1 MSKSRKKDMLNN
13 NLGGDQ
19 IVYLNDEQKQIE
31 KDTIET
37 YNVSANDIEVDK
49 LVQKVYSEFENS
61 EERKLMLEGIKYYDN
76 ESEIDKKK
84 RYDHCGTDSSENNKL
99 SNAKVHKN
107 FMRKMTRQKVN
118 TLLGRPYSIDTDNE
132 TYKQILED
140 EYFDKYMYR
149 KVFNTCKEAIKEG
162 INWLNAYY
170 DENGKLQFRRVPGNQ
185 VKAFWI
191 DREHT
196 KIAQL
201 IHYYEIEVF
210 KGEEKKTT
218 TYADY
223 YSQNGVIHYIKGDNG
238 FERDSERPKEEGN
251 FTLMIPQT
259 QDIVNDKGDIV
270 ETTYKLDEDGNIIF
284 EPQQMVWDRIPWI
297 PLKYN
302 EEETSLLKYIRSYQD
317 TYESLISTM
326 VDIVQ
331 DIPNA
336 IKYFKGYGGAD
347 LAELTRNIAQYRA
360 ILVDPDGDVGSL
372 DTEFNGSTFG
382 ELLDRLRKDAYEDGA
397 GVDMQNDNT
406 GDKSGVGL
414 KFLYSDLDL
423 DLEELEQE
431 MDVFFEWLLWFIDY
445 DINIKHHQDYSDVEV
460 TFNFNKTTIVNEGE
474 LIDMINNSRDM
485 IPDKILLPKHPFVE
499 DVTEVE
505 EAIEEQEE
513 EEQKKLEEQMK
524 AFGNQPIVPQDPS
537 KESQAT
543 AKNGG
548 GKQSTA
554 KNSSESQANVES
566 KKDEKKDKKAKNNTN
581 S

>member
-1 MSKSRKKDMLNN
+1 MPKSKKRSMLNN
-13 NLGGDQ
+13 NLGGGQ
-19 IVYLNDEQKQIE
+19 ITYLEGDKTLD

-49 LVQKVYSEFENS
+49 LVQKVYSDFNDG

-76 ESEIDKKK
+76 ESKIDEKV
-84 RYDHCGTDSSENNKL
+84 RYDHCGTDSSKNDKL

-118 TLLGRPYSIDTDNE
+118 TLLGKPYSIDTDNE
-132 TYKQILED
+132 AYKEILEN

-149 KVFNTCKEAIKEG
+149 KVYNTCKEAIKEG

-170 DENGKLQFRRVPGNQ
+170 DENGVLQFRRVPGNQ
-185 VKAFWI
+185 VKVFWV

-201 IHYYEIEVF
+201 IHYYDIEVY

-223 YSQNGVIHYIKGDNG
+223 YSSNGVIHYVKEDSG
-238 FERDSERPKEEGN
+238 FVRDKEKPREEGN

-259 QDIVNDKGDIV
+259 EDIVNDKGEIV
-270 ETTYKLDEDGNIIF
+270 ETTYKLDENGNIIF
-284 EPQQMVWDRIPWI
+284 EPQAMVWDRIPWI

-302 EEETSLLKYIRSYQD
+302 EEETSLLKYIRAYQD

-347 LAELTRNIAQYRA
+347 LAELTANIAQYRA
-360 ILVDPDGDVGSL
+360 VLIDGDGDVGSL

-397 GVDMQNDNT
+397 GVDMQNDKT

-445 DINIKHHQDYSDVEV
+445 DINLKHHQDYSEEEV
-460 TFNFNKTTIVNEGE
+460 TFQFNKTTIIDEGE

-499 DVTEVE
+499 DVTAVE
-505 EAIEEQEE
+505 EAIEEQEA

-524 AFGNQPIVPQDPS
+524 AFGNQGFNANTGALNGSNNTNGNESGS
-537 KESQAT
+537 KVAT
-543 AKNGG
+543 NAP
-548 GKQSTA
+548 
-554 KNSSESQANVES
+554 
-566 KKDEKKDKKAKNNTN
+566 KDEKKDKKSQSNVN

>member
-1 MSKSRKKDMLNN
+1 MPKSKKRSMLNN
-13 NLGGDQ
+13 NLGGGQ
-19 IVYLNDEQKQIE
+19 ITYLEGDKTPD

-49 LVQKVYSEFENS
+49 LVQKVYSDFNDG

-76 ESEIDKKK
+76 ESKIDEKV
-84 RYDHCGTDSSENNKL
+84 RYDHCGTDSSVNDKL

-118 TLLGRPYSIDTDNE
+118 TLLGKPYSIDTDNE
-132 TYKQILED
+132 TYKEILEN

-149 KVFNTCKEAIKEG
+149 KVYNTCKEAIKEG

-185 VKAFWI
+185 VKVFWV

-201 IHYYEIEVF
+201 IHYYDIEVY

-223 YSQNGVIHYIKGDNG
+223 YSSNGVIHYVKEDSG
-238 FERDSERPKEEGN
+238 FVRDKEKPREEGN

-259 QDIVNDKGDIV
+259 EDIVNDKGEIV
-270 ETTYKLDEDGNIIF
+270 ETTYKLDENGNIIF
-284 EPQQMVWDRIPWI
+284 EPQAMVWDRIPWI

-302 EEETSLLKYIRSYQD
+302 EEETSLLKYIRAYQD

-347 LAELTRNIAQYRA
+347 LAELTANIAQYRA
-360 ILVDPDGDVGSL
+360 VLIDGDGDVGSL

-397 GVDMQNDNT
+397 GVDMQNDKT

-445 DINIKHHQDYSDVEV
+445 DINLKHHQDYSEEEV
-460 TFNFNKTTIVNEGE
+460 TFQFNKTTIIDEGE

-499 DVTEVE
+499 DVTAVE
-505 EAIEEQEE
+505 EAIEEQEA

-524 AFGNQPIVPQDPS
+524 AFGNQGFNANTGALNGSNNTNGNESGS
-537 KESQAT
+537 KVAT
-543 AKNGG
+543 NAP
-548 GKQSTA
+548 
-554 KNSSESQANVES
+554 
-566 KKDEKKDKKAKNNTN
+566 KDEKKDKKSQSNVN

>member
-1 MSKSRKKDMLNN
+1 MPKSKKRSMLNN
-13 NLGGDQ
+13 NLGGGQ
-19 IVYLNDEQKQIE
+19 ITYLEGDKAPD

-49 LVQKVYSEFENS
+49 LVQKVYSDFNDG

-76 ESEIDKKK
+76 ESKIDEKV
-84 RYDHCGTDSSENNKL
+84 RYDHCGTDSSVNDKL

-118 TLLGRPYSIDTDNE
+118 TLLGKPYSIDTDNE
-132 TYKQILED
+132 AYKEILEN

-149 KVFNTCKEAIKEG
+149 KVYNTCKEAIKEG

-170 DENGKLQFRRVPGNQ
+170 DENGVLQFRRVPGNQ
-185 VKAFWI
+185 VKVFWV

-201 IHYYEIEVF
+201 IHYYDIEVY

-223 YSQNGVIHYIKGDNG
+223 YSSNGVIHYVKEDSG
-238 FERDSERPKEEGN
+238 FVRDKEKPREEGN

-259 QDIVNDKGDIV
+259 EDIVNDKGEIV
-270 ETTYKLDEDGNIIF
+270 ETTYKLDENGNIIF
-284 EPQQMVWDRIPWI
+284 EPQAMVWDRIPWI

-302 EEETSLLKYIRSYQD
+302 EEETSLLKYIRAYQD

-347 LAELTRNIAQYRA
+347 LAELTANISQYRA
-360 ILVDPDGDVGSL
+360 VLIDGDGDVGSL

-397 GVDMQNDNT
+397 GVDMQNDKT

-445 DINIKHHQDYSDVEV
+445 DINLKHHQDYSEEEV
-460 TFNFNKTTIVNEGE
+460 TFQFNKTTIIDEGE

-499 DVTEVE
+499 DVTAVE
-505 EAIEEQEE
+505 EAIEEQEA

-524 AFGNQPIVPQDPS
+524 AFGNQGFNANTGALNGSNNTNGNESGS
-537 KESQAT
+537 KVAT
-543 AKNGG
+543 NAP
-548 GKQSTA
+548 
-554 KNSSESQANVES
+554 
-566 KKDEKKDKKAKNNTN
+566 KDEKKDKKSQSNVN

>member
-1 MSKSRKKDMLNN
+1 MPKSKKRSMLNN
-13 NLGGDQ
+13 NLGGGQ
-19 IVYLNDEQKQIE
+19 ITYLEGDKAPD

-49 LVQKVYSEFENS
+49 LVQKVYSDFNDG

-76 ESEIDKKK
+76 ESKIDEKV
-84 RYDHCGTDSSENNKL
+84 RYDHCGTDSSVNDKL

-118 TLLGRPYSIDTDNE
+118 TLLGKPYSIDTDNE
-132 TYKQILED
+132 TYKEILEN

-149 KVFNTCKEAIKEG
+149 KVYNTCKEAIKEG

-185 VKAFWI
+185 VKVFWV

-201 IHYYEIEVF
+201 IHYYDIEVY

-223 YSQNGVIHYIKGDNG
+223 YSSNGVIHYVKEDSG
-238 FERDSERPKEEGN
+238 FVRDKEKPKEEGN

-259 QDIVNDKGDIV
+259 EDIVNDKGEIV
-270 ETTYKLDEDGNIIF
+270 ETTYKLDENGNIIF
-284 EPQQMVWDRIPWI
+284 EPQAMVWDRIPWI

-302 EEETSLLKYIRSYQD
+302 EEETSLLKYIRAYQD

-347 LAELTRNIAQYRA
+347 LAELTANIAQYRA
-360 ILVDPDGDVGSL
+360 VLIDGDGDVGSL

-397 GVDMQNDNT
+397 GVDMQNDKT

-445 DINIKHHQDYSDVEV
+445 DINLKHHQDYSEEEV
-460 TFNFNKTTIVNEGE
+460 TFQFNKTTIIDEGE

-499 DVTEVE
+499 DVTAVE
-505 EAIEEQEE
+505 EAIEEQEA

-524 AFGNQPIVPQDPS
+524 AFGNQGFNANTSALNGSNNTNGNESGS
-537 KESQAT
+537 KVAT
-543 AKNGG
+543 NAP
-548 GKQSTA
+548 
-554 KNSSESQANVES
+554 
-566 KKDEKKDKKAKNNTN
+566 KDEKKDKKSQSNVN

>member
-1 MSKSRKKDMLNN
+1 MPMSKKKSAINN

-61 EERKLMLEGIKYYDN
+61 DERKLMLEGIKYYDN
-76 ESEIDKKK
+76 ESKIDKKK
-84 RYDHCGTDSSENNKL
+84 RYDHCGSDSSENDKL

-118 TLLGRPYSIDTDNE
+118 TLLGKPYSIDTDDE

-201 IHYYEIEVF
+201 IHYYDIEVY
-210 KGEEKKTT
+210 KGKEKKTT

-259 QDIVNDKGDIV
+259 EDIVNDKGEVV
-270 ETTYKLDEDGNIIF
+270 ETTYKLDENGNIIF
-284 EPQQMVWDRIPWI
+284 EPQQMVWDRIPWV

-431 MDVFFEWLLWFIDY
+431 MDVFFEWLLWFVDY
-445 DINIKHHQDYSDVEV
+445 DINLKHHQDYSDVEV
-460 TFNFNKTTIVNEGE
+460 TFNFNKTTIIDEGE

-499 DVTEVE
+499 DVTAVE
-505 EAIEEQEE
+505 EAIEEQEA

-524 AFGNQPIVPQDPS
+524 AFGNQGFNQNQPANNANINNPTTQKS
-537 KESQAT
+537 
-543 AKNGG
+543 G
-548 GKQSTA
+548 
-554 KNSSESQANVES
+554 NSNANPNKTTLNQGNE
-566 KKDEKKDKKAKNNTN
+566 EKKDKKAGSNVN

>member
-1 MSKSRKKDMLNN
+1 MPKSKKRSMLNN
-13 NLGGDQ
+13 NLGGGQ
-19 IVYLNDEQKQIE
+19 ITYLEGDKVPD

-49 LVQKVYSEFENS
+49 LVQKVYSDFNDG

-76 ESEIDKKK
+76 ESKIDKKV
-84 RYDHCGTDSSENNKL
+84 RYDHCGTDSSVNDKL

-118 TLLGRPYSIDTDNE
+118 TLLGKPYSIDTDNE
-132 TYKQILED
+132 AYKEILEN

-149 KVFNTCKEAIKEG
+149 KVYNTCKEAIKEG

-170 DENGKLQFRRVPGNQ
+170 DENGVLQFRRVPGNQ
-185 VKAFWI
+185 VKVFWV

-201 IHYYEIEVF
+201 IHYYDIEVY

-223 YSQNGVIHYIKGDNG
+223 YSSNGVIHYVKEDSG
-238 FERDSERPKEEGN
+238 FVRDKEKPREEGN

-259 QDIVNDKGDIV
+259 EDIVNDKGEIV
-270 ETTYKLDEDGNIIF
+270 ETTYKLDENGNIIF
-284 EPQQMVWDRIPWI
+284 EPQAMVWDRIPWI

-302 EEETSLLKYIRSYQD
+302 EEETSLLKYIRAYQD

-347 LAELTRNIAQYRA
+347 LAELTANIAQYRA
-360 ILVDPDGDVGSL
+360 VLIDGDGDVGSL

-397 GVDMQNDNT
+397 GVDMQNDKT

-445 DINIKHHQDYSDVEV
+445 DINLKHHQDYSEEEV
-460 TFNFNKTTIVNEGE
+460 TFQFNKTTIIDEGE

-499 DVTEVE
+499 DVTAVE
-505 EAIEEQEE
+505 EAIEEQEA

-524 AFGNQPIVPQDPS
+524 AFGNQGFNANTGALNGSNNTNGNESGS
-537 KESQAT
+537 KVAT
-543 AKNGG
+543 NAP
-548 GKQSTA
+548 
-554 KNSSESQANVES
+554 
-566 KKDEKKDKKAKNNTN
+566 KDEKKDKKSQSNVN

>member
-1 MSKSRKKDMLNN
+1 MPKSKKRSMLNN
-13 NLGGDQ
+13 NLGGGQ
-19 IVYLNDEQKQIE
+19 ITYLEGDKAPD

-49 LVQKVYSEFENS
+49 LVQKVYSDFNDG

-76 ESEIDKKK
+76 ESNIDKKV
-84 RYDHCGTDSSENNKL
+84 RYDHCGTDSSVNDKL

-118 TLLGRPYSIDTDNE
+118 TLLGKPYSIDTDNE
-132 TYKQILED
+132 AYKEILEN

-149 KVFNTCKEAIKEG
+149 KVYNTCKEAIKEG

-170 DENGKLQFRRVPGNQ
+170 DENGVLQFRRVPGNQ
-185 VKAFWI
+185 VKVFWV

-201 IHYYEIEVF
+201 IHYYDIEVY

-223 YSQNGVIHYIKGDNG
+223 YSSNGVIHYVKEDSG
-238 FERDSERPKEEGN
+238 FVRDKEKPREEGN

-259 QDIVNDKGDIV
+259 EDIVNDKGEIV
-270 ETTYKLDEDGNIIF
+270 ETTYKLDENGNIIF
-284 EPQQMVWDRIPWI
+284 EPQAMVWDRIPWI

-302 EEETSLLKYIRSYQD
+302 EEETSLLKYIRAYQD

-347 LAELTRNIAQYRA
+347 LAELTANIAQYRA
-360 ILVDPDGDVGSL
+360 VLIDGDGDVGSL

-397 GVDMQNDNT
+397 GVDMQNDKT

-445 DINIKHHQDYSDVEV
+445 DINLKHHQDYSEEEV
-460 TFNFNKTTIVNEGE
+460 TFQFNKTTIIDEGE

-499 DVTEVE
+499 DVTAVE
-505 EAIEEQEE
+505 EAIEEQEA

-524 AFGNQPIVPQDPS
+524 AFGNQGFNANTGALNGSNNTNGNESGS
-537 KESQAT
+537 KVAT
-543 AKNGG
+543 NAP
-548 GKQSTA
+548 
-554 KNSSESQANVES
+554 
-566 KKDEKKDKKAKNNTN
+566 KDEKKDKKSQSNVN

>member
-1 MSKSRKKDMLNN
+1 MPKSKKRSMLNN
-13 NLGGDQ
+13 NLGGGQ
-19 IVYLNDEQKQIE
+19 ITYLEGDKTPD

-49 LVQKVYSEFENS
+49 LVQKVYSDFNDG

-76 ESEIDKKK
+76 ESEIDKKV
-84 RYDHCGTDSSENNKL
+84 RYDHCGTDSSVNDKL

-118 TLLGRPYSIDTDNE
+118 TLLGKPYSIDTDNE
-132 TYKQILED
+132 AYKEILEN

-149 KVFNTCKEAIKEG
+149 KVYNTCKEAIKEG

-170 DENGKLQFRRVPGNQ
+170 DENGVLQFRRVPGNQ
-185 VKAFWI
+185 VKVFWV

-201 IHYYEIEVF
+201 IHYYDIEVY

-223 YSQNGVIHYIKGDNG
+223 YSSNGVIHYVKEDSG
-238 FERDSERPKEEGN
+238 FVRDKEKPREEGN

-259 QDIVNDKGDIV
+259 EDIVNDKGEIV
-270 ETTYKLDEDGNIIF
+270 ETTYKLDENGSIIF
-284 EPQQMVWDRIPWI
+284 EPQAMVWDRIPWI

-302 EEETSLLKYIRSYQD
+302 EEETSLLKYIRAYQD

-347 LAELTRNIAQYRA
+347 LAELTANIAQYRA
-360 ILVDPDGDVGSL
+360 VLIDGDGDVGSL

-397 GVDMQNDNT
+397 GVDMQNDKT

-445 DINIKHHQDYSDVEV
+445 DINLKHHQDYSEEEV
-460 TFNFNKTTIVNEGE
+460 TFQFNKTTIIDEGE

-499 DVTEVE
+499 DVTAVE
-505 EAIEEQEE
+505 EAIEEQEA

-524 AFGNQPIVPQDPS
+524 AFGNQGFN
-537 KESQAT
+537 ANT
-543 AKNGG
+543 GALNGG
-548 GKQSTA
+548 NNTNG
-554 KNSSESQANVES
+554 NESGS
-566 KKDEKKDKKAKNNTN
+566 KVATNAPKDEKKDKKSQSNVN

>member
-1 MSKSRKKDMLNN
+1 MPKSKKGMLNN
-13 NLGGDQ
+13 NLGGDT
-19 IVYLNDEQKQIE
+19 ITYLDEQNNNVK

-37 YNVSANDIEVDK
+37 YNVSANDVEVDK
-49 LVQKVYSEFENS
+49 LVQKVYSEFNDS
-61 EERKLMLEGIKYYDN
+61 KERKLMLEGIKYYDN
-76 ESEIDKKK
+76 DSKIDEKV
-84 RYDHCGTDSSENNKL
+84 RYDHCGSDSSVNDKL
-99 SNAKVHKN
+99 SNTKLHKN
-107 FMRKMTRQKVN
+107 FMRKLTRQKVN
-118 TLLGRPYSIDTDNE
+118 TLLGKPYSIDTDNE
-132 TYKQILED
+132 NYKEILED

-149 KVFNTCKEAIKEG
+149 KIFNTCKEAIKEG

-170 DENGKLQFRRVPGNQ
+170 DENGVLQFRRVPGNQ
-185 VKAFWI
+185 VKAFWV

-196 KIAQL
+196 KLAQL
-201 IHYYEIEVF
+201 IHYYEIEVY

-223 YSQNGVIHYIKGDNG
+223 YSTNGVIHYVKEESG
-238 FERDSERPKEEGN
+238 FVRDSERPAEEGN
-251 FTLMIPQT
+251 FVLMIPQT
-259 QDIVNDKGDIV
+259 ENITNDKGEIV
-270 ETTYKLDEDGNIIF
+270 ETTYKLDENGNIVF
-284 EPQQMVWDRIPWI
+284 APQQMVWDRIPWI

-347 LAELTRNIAQYRA
+347 LKELTENIAQYRA
-360 ILVDPDGDVGSL
+360 ILIDGDGDVGSL
-372 DTEFNGSTFG
+372 NTEFNGTTFG
-382 ELLDRLRKDAYEDGA
+382 ELLDRIRKDAYEDGA

-445 DINIKHHQDYSDVEV
+445 DINLKHHQDYSEEEV
-460 TFNFNKTTIVNEGE
+460 TFNFNKTTIIDEGE

-499 DVTEVE
+499 DVTKVE
-505 EAIEEQEE
+505 EAIEEQEA

-524 AFGNQPIVPQDPS
+524 AFGNQGFNTNPS
-537 KESQAT
+537 ASNGNISNPTTQNSGNSNANPNKT
-543 AKNGG
+543 AINNG
-548 GKQSTA
+548 
-554 KNSSESQANVES
+554 NE
-566 KKDEKKDKKAKNNTN
+566 EKKDKKAGSNVN

>member
-1 MSKSRKKDMLNN
+1 MPKSKKRSMLNN
-13 NLGGDQ
+13 NLGGGQ
-19 IVYLNDEQKQIE
+19 ITYLEGDKAPD

-49 LVQKVYSEFENS
+49 LVQKVYSDFNNG

-76 ESEIDKKK
+76 ESKIDEKV
-84 RYDHCGTDSSENNKL
+84 RYDHCGTDSSVNDKL

-118 TLLGRPYSIDTDNE
+118 TLLGKPYSIDTKNKA
-132 TYKQILED
+132 YKEILEN

-149 KVFNTCKEAIKEG
+149 KVYNTCKEAIKEG

-185 VKAFWI
+185 VKVFWV

-201 IHYYEIEVF
+201 IHYYDIVVY

-223 YSQNGVIHYIKGDNG
+223 YSSNGVIHYVKEDSG
-238 FERDSERPKEEGN
+238 FVRDKEKPREEGN

-259 QDIVNDKGDIV
+259 EDIVNDKGEVV
-270 ETTYKLDEDGNIIF
+270 ETTYKLDENGNIIF
-284 EPQQMVWDRIPWI
+284 EPQAMVWDRIPWI

-302 EEETSLLKYIRSYQD
+302 EEETSLLKYIRAYQD

-336 IKYFKGYGGAD
+336 IKYFKGYGGTD
-347 LAELTRNIAQYRA
+347 LAELTANIAQYRA
-360 ILVDPDGDVGSL
+360 VLIDGDGDIGSL

-397 GVDMQNDNT
+397 GVDVQNDKT

-445 DINIKHHQDYSDVEV
+445 DIRMKHGLDFEEEEV
-460 TFNFNKTTIVNEGE
+460 SFQFNKANIVNESE
-474 LIDMINNSRDM
+474 LISMINSSRGM
-485 IPDKILLPKHPFVE
+485 IPDTILLPRHPFVE
-499 DVTEVE
+499 DVSEVE
-505 EAIEEQEE
+505 EAIEEQRVAEE
-513 EEQKKLEEQMK
+513 EEMQKQMEMYGNSPIMANTAGSKLPKVTANSNSK
-524 AFGNQPIVPQDPS
+524 AHTN
-537 KESQAT
+537 KT
-543 AKNGG
+543 
-548 GKQSTA
+548 
-554 KNSSESQANVES
+554 NSNN
-566 KKDEKKDKKAKNNTN
+566 KKDEKKDQKAKSNTN

>member
-1 MSKSRKKDMLNN
+1 MPKSKKRSMLNN
-13 NLGGDQ
+13 NLGGGQ
-19 IVYLNDEQKQIE
+19 ITYLEGDKAPD

-49 LVQKVYSEFENS
+49 LVQKVYSDFNDG

-76 ESEIDKKK
+76 ESNIDKKV
-84 RYDHCGTDSSENNKL
+84 RYDHCGTDSSVNDKL

-118 TLLGRPYSIDTDNE
+118 TLLGKPYSIDTDNE
-132 TYKQILED
+132 AYKEILEN

-149 KVFNTCKEAIKEG
+149 KVYNTCKEAIKEG

-170 DENGKLQFRRVPGNQ
+170 DENGVLQFRRVPGNQ
-185 VKAFWI
+185 VKVFWV

-201 IHYYEIEVF
+201 IHYYDIEVY

-223 YSQNGVIHYIKGDNG
+223 YSSNGVIHYVKEDAG
-238 FERDSERPKEEGN
+238 FVRDKEKPREEGN

-259 QDIVNDKGDIV
+259 EDIVNDKGEIV
-270 ETTYKLDEDGNIIF
+270 ETTYKLDENGNIIF
-284 EPQQMVWDRIPWI
+284 EPQAMVWDRIPWI

-302 EEETSLLKYIRSYQD
+302 EEETSLLKYIRAYQD

-347 LAELTRNIAQYRA
+347 LAELTANIARYRA
-360 ILVDPDGDVGSL
+360 VLIDGDGDVGSL

-397 GVDMQNDNT
+397 GVDMQNDKT

-445 DINIKHHQDYSDVEV
+445 DINLKHHQDYSEEEV
-460 TFNFNKTTIVNEGE
+460 TFQFNKTTIIDEGE

-499 DVTEVE
+499 DVTAVE
-505 EAIEEQEE
+505 EAIEEQEA

-524 AFGNQPIVPQDPS
+524 AFGNQGFNANTGALNGSNNTNGNESGS
-537 KESQAT
+537 KVAT
-543 AKNGG
+543 NAP
-548 GKQSTA
+548 
-554 KNSSESQANVES
+554 
-566 KKDEKKDKKAKNNTN
+566 KDEKKDKKSQSNVN

>member
-1 MSKSRKKDMLNN
+1 MPKSKKRSMLNN
-13 NLGGDQ
+13 NLGGGQ
-19 IVYLNDEQKQIE
+19 ITYLEGDKAPD

-49 LVQKVYSEFENS
+49 LVQKVYSDFNDG

-76 ESEIDKKK
+76 ESKIDEKV
-84 RYDHCGTDSSENNKL
+84 RYDHCGTDSSVNDKL

-118 TLLGRPYSIDTDNE
+118 TLLGKPYSIDTDNE
-132 TYKQILED
+132 AYKEILEN

-149 KVFNTCKEAIKEG
+149 KVYNTCKEAIKEG

-170 DENGKLQFRRVPGNQ
+170 DENGVLQFRRVPGNQ
-185 VKAFWI
+185 VKVFWV

-201 IHYYEIEVF
+201 IHYYDIEVY

-223 YSQNGVIHYIKGDNG
+223 YSSNGVIHYVKEDSG
-238 FERDSERPKEEGN
+238 FVRDKEKPREEGN

-259 QDIVNDKGDIV
+259 EDIVNDKGEIV
-270 ETTYKLDEDGNIIF
+270 ETTYKLDENGNIIF
-284 EPQQMVWDRIPWI
+284 EPQAMVWDRIPWI

-302 EEETSLLKYIRSYQD
+302 EEETSLLKYIRAYQD

-347 LAELTRNIAQYRA
+347 LAELTANISQYRA
-360 ILVDPDGDVGSL
+360 VLIDGDGDVGSL

-397 GVDMQNDNT
+397 GVDMQNDKT

-445 DINIKHHQDYSDVEV
+445 DINLKHHQDYSEEEV
-460 TFNFNKTTIVNEGE
+460 TFQFNKTTIIDEGE

-499 DVTEVE
+499 DITAVE
-505 EAIEEQEE
+505 EAIEEQEA

-524 AFGNQPIVPQDPS
+524 AFGNQGFNANTGALNGSNNTNGNESGS
-537 KESQAT
+537 KVAT
-543 AKNGG
+543 NAP
-548 GKQSTA
+548 
-554 KNSSESQANVES
+554 
-566 KKDEKKDKKAKNNTN
+566 KDEKKDKKSQSNVN

>member
-1 MSKSRKKDMLNN
+1 MPKSKKRSMLNN
-13 NLGGDQ
+13 NLGGGQ
-19 IVYLNDEQKQIE
+19 ITYLEGDKTPD

-49 LVQKVYSEFENS
+49 LVQKVYSDFNDG

-76 ESEIDKKK
+76 ESKIDEKV
-84 RYDHCGTDSSENNKL
+84 RYDHCGTDSAVNDKL

-118 TLLGRPYSIDTDNE
+118 TLLGKPYSIDTDNE
-132 TYKQILED
+132 AYKEILEN

-149 KVFNTCKEAIKEG
+149 KVYNTCKEAIKEG

-170 DENGKLQFRRVPGNQ
+170 DENGVLQFRRVPGNQ
-185 VKAFWI
+185 VKVFWV

-201 IHYYEIEVF
+201 IHYYDIEVY

-223 YSQNGVIHYIKGDNG
+223 YSSNGVIHYVKEDSG
-238 FERDSERPKEEGN
+238 FVRDKEKPREEGN

-259 QDIVNDKGDIV
+259 EDIVNDKGEIV
-270 ETTYKLDEDGNIIF
+270 ETTYKLDENGNIIF
-284 EPQQMVWDRIPWI
+284 EPQAMVWDRIPWI

-302 EEETSLLKYIRSYQD
+302 EEETSLLKYIRAYQD

-347 LAELTRNIAQYRA
+347 LAELTANIAQYRA
-360 ILVDPDGDVGSL
+360 VLIDGDGDVGSL

-397 GVDMQNDNT
+397 GVDMQNDKT

-445 DINIKHHQDYSDVEV
+445 DINLKHHQDYSEEEV
-460 TFNFNKTTIVNEGE
+460 TFQFNKTTIIDEGE

-499 DVTEVE
+499 DVTAVE
-505 EAIEEQEE
+505 EAIEEQEA

-524 AFGNQPIVPQDPS
+524 AFGNQGFNANTGALNGSNNTNGNENGS
-537 KESQAT
+537 KVAT
-543 AKNGG
+543 NAP
-548 GKQSTA
+548 
-554 KNSSESQANVES
+554 
-566 KKDEKKDKKAKNNTN
+566 KDEKKDKKSQSNVN

>member
-1 MSKSRKKDMLNN
+1 MPKSKKRSMLNN
-13 NLGGDQ
+13 NLGGGQ
-19 IVYLNDEQKQIE
+19 ITYLEGDKAPD

-49 LVQKVYSEFENS
+49 LVQKVYSDFNDG

-76 ESEIDKKK
+76 ESKIDEKV
-84 RYDHCGTDSSENNKL
+84 RYDHCGTDSSVNDKL

-118 TLLGRPYSIDTDNE
+118 TLLGKPYSIDTDNE
-132 TYKQILED
+132 AYKEILEN

-149 KVFNTCKEAIKEG
+149 KVYNTCKEAIKEG

-185 VKAFWI
+185 VKVFWV

-201 IHYYEIEVF
+201 IHYYDIEVY

-223 YSQNGVIHYIKGDNG
+223 YSSNGVIHYVKEDAG
-238 FERDSERPKEEGN
+238 FVRDKEKPREEGN

-259 QDIVNDKGDIV
+259 EDIVNDKGEIV
-270 ETTYKLDEDGNIIF
+270 ETTYKLDENGNIIF
-284 EPQQMVWDRIPWI
+284 EPQAMVWDRIPWI

-302 EEETSLLKYIRSYQD
+302 EEETSLLKYIRAYQD

-347 LAELTRNIAQYRA
+347 LAELTANIAQYRA
-360 ILVDPDGDVGSL
+360 VLIDGDGDVGSL

-397 GVDMQNDNT
+397 GVDMQNDKT

-445 DINIKHHQDYSDVEV
+445 DINLKHHQDYSEEEV
-460 TFNFNKTTIVNEGE
+460 TFQFNKTTIIDEGE

-499 DVTEVE
+499 DVTAVE
-505 EAIEEQEE
+505 EAIEEQEA

-524 AFGNQPIVPQDPS
+524 AFGNQGFNANTGALNGSNNTNGNESGS
-537 KESQAT
+537 KVAT
-543 AKNGG
+543 NAP
-548 GKQSTA
+548 
-554 KNSSESQANVES
+554 
-566 KKDEKKDKKAKNNTN
+566 KDEKKDKKSQSNVN

>member
-1 MSKSRKKDMLNN
+1 MPKSKKDRSMLNN
-13 NLGGDQ
+13 NLGGGQ
-19 IVYLNDEQKQIE
+19 IVYLDGEKQPD

-49 LVQKVYSEFENS
+49 LVQKVYSEFNDGED
-61 EERKLMLEGIKYYDN
+61 RKLMLEGIKYYDN
-76 ESEIDKKK
+76 ESKIDEKV
-84 RYDHCGTDSSENNKL
+84 RYDHCGTDSKVNDKL

-118 TLLGRPYSIDTDNE
+118 TLLGKPYSIDTDNE
-132 TYKQILED
+132 AYKEILEN

-149 KVFNTCKEAIKEG
+149 KVYNTCKEAIKEG

-170 DENGKLQFRRVPGNQ
+170 DENGVLQFRRVPGNQ
-185 VKAFWI
+185 VKAFWV

-201 IHYYEIEVF
+201 IHYYDIEVY
-210 KGEEKKTT
+210 KGEEKTIT

-223 YSQNGVIHYIKGDNG
+223 YSTNGVIHYVKEDKG
-238 FERDSERPKEEGN
+238 FVRDSERPKEEGN

-259 QDIVNDKGDIV
+259 EDIVNDKGEII
-270 ETTYKLDEDGNIIF
+270 ETTYKLDENGNIIF
-284 EPQQMVWDRIPWI
+284 EPQAMVWDRIPWI

-302 EEETSLLKYIRSYQD
+302 EEEKSLLKYIRAYQD
-317 TYESLISTM
+317 TYESLISAM

-347 LAELTRNIAQYRA
+347 LAELTANIAQYRA
-360 ILVDPDGDVGSL
+360 VLIDGDGDVGSL
-372 DTEFNGSTFG
+372 DTEFNGTTFG
-382 ELLDRLRKDAYEDGA
+382 DLLDRIRKDAYEDGA

-445 DINIKHHQDYSDVEV
+445 DINLKHHQDYSEEEV
-460 TFNFNKTTIVNEGE
+460 TFQFNKTTIIDEGE

-499 DVTEVE
+499 DVTAVE
-505 EAIEEQEE
+505 EAIEEQEK

-524 AFGNQPIVPQDPS
+524 AFGNQGFNAQTGDNKGALNGSNNTNGNESGS
-537 KESQAT
+537 KVAT
-543 AKNGG
+543 NAP
-548 GKQSTA
+548 
-554 KNSSESQANVES
+554 
-566 KKDEKKDKKAKNNTN
+566 KDEKKDKKAANNVN

>member
-1 MSKSRKKDMLNN
+1 MPKSKKRSMLNN
-13 NLGGDQ
+13 NLGGGQ
-19 IVYLNDEQKQIE
+19 ITYLEGDKTPD

-49 LVQKVYSEFENS
+49 LVQKVYSEFNDGK
-61 EERKLMLEGIKYYDN
+61 ERKLMLEGIKYYDN
-76 ESEIDKKK
+76 ESEIDKKV
-84 RYDHCGTDSSENNKL
+84 RYDHCGTDSSQNDKL

-118 TLLGRPYSIDTDNE
+118 TLLGKPYSIDTDNE
-132 TYKQILED
+132 AYKEILEN

-149 KVFNTCKEAIKEG
+149 KVYNTCKEAIKEG

-185 VKAFWI
+185 VKVFWV

-201 IHYYEIEVF
+201 IHYYDIEVY

-223 YSQNGVIHYIKGDNG
+223 YSSNGVIHYVKEDGG
-238 FERDSERPKEEGN
+238 FVRDKEKPREEGN

-259 QDIVNDKGDIV
+259 EDIVNDKGEIV
-270 ETTYKLDEDGNIIF
+270 ETTYKLDENGNIIF
-284 EPQQMVWDRIPWI
+284 EPQAMVWDRIPWI

-302 EEETSLLKYIRSYQD
+302 EEETSLLKYIRAYQD

-347 LAELTRNIAQYRA
+347 LAELTANIAQYRA
-360 ILVDPDGDVGSL
+360 VLIDGDGDVGSL

-397 GVDMQNDNT
+397 GVDMQNDKT

-445 DINIKHHQDYSDVEV
+445 DINLKHHQDYSEEEV
-460 TFNFNKTTIVNEGE
+460 TFQFNKTTIIDEGE

-499 DVTEVE
+499 DVTAVE
-505 EAIEEQEE
+505 EAIEEQEA

-524 AFGNQPIVPQDPS
+524 AFGNQGFNANTGALNGSNNTNGNESGS
-537 KESQAT
+537 KVAT
-543 AKNGG
+543 NAP
-548 GKQSTA
+548 
-554 KNSSESQANVES
+554 
-566 KKDEKKDKKAKNNTN
+566 KDEKKDKKSQSNVN

>member
-1 MSKSRKKDMLNN
+1 MPMSKKKSAINN

-61 EERKLMLEGIKYYDN
+61 DERKLMLEGIKYYDN
-76 ESEIDKKK
+76 ESKIDKKK
-84 RYDHCGTDSSENNKL
+84 RYDHCGTDSKENTKL

-118 TLLGRPYSIDTDNE
+118 TLLGKPYSIDTDDE

-201 IHYYEIEVF
+201 IHYYDIEVF

-259 QDIVNDKGDIV
+259 EDIKNDKGEVI
-270 ETTYKLDEDGNIIF
+270 ETIYKLDEDGNIIF

-302 EEETSLLKYIRSYQD
+302 EEEKSLLKYIRSYQD

-336 IKYFKGYGGAD
+336 IKYFKGYGGAN
-347 LAELTRNIAQYRA
+347 LEELTANIAQYRA
-360 ILVDPDGDVGSL
+360 ILIDGDGDVGTL
-372 DTEFNGSTFG
+372 DTEFNGTTFG
-382 ELLDRLRKDAYEDGA
+382 DLLDRIRKDAYEDGA

-423 DLEELEQE
+423 DLEELEHE
-431 MDVFFEWLLWFIDY
+431 MDVFFEWLLWFIDF
-445 DINIKHHQDYSDVEV
+445 DINMKHHQDYSEEEV
-460 TFNFNKTTIVNEGE
+460 TFQFNKTTIIDESE
-474 LIDMINNSRDM
+474 LIDMINKSRDM
-485 IPDKILLPKHPFVE
+485 IPDSLLLTRHPFVE
-499 DVTEVE
+499 DVSEVE
-505 EAIEEQEE
+505 EEMAKQEA

-524 AFGNQPIVPQDPS
+524 LFGNQPIVPQDPS

-548 GKQSTA
+548 NKQSTA
-554 KNSSESQANVES
+554 KNSNESRANIGS